1 MRKGVLSDTSI
12 KEQYPEYFPLDIGL
26 QQAMYAPSIVVP
38 KMNKSTKKV
47 KHATDYAR
55 FPLYDI
61 KNFARLT
68 TPQYAI
74 QAGFEGVLKYRS
86 KIGSQNVP
94 ADLDDGYA
102 NQKEQTYTMR
112 VPKHIDTFKKINE
125 SVLMT
130 TSGTL
135 SLGKRT
141 NIRNNKDEFNQ
152 KFPNES
158 IYFQD
163 KTKELLMNLGDDADV
178 QRLLESTFPPPLRGS
193 KYNHNEALGILR
205 DAYKNSP
212 ADLQVL
218 TAAERASRVEDRLPD
233 SNTFGGMIVDAFG
246 RFFPSPE
253 PTQQITNVDERM

>member
-68 TPQYAI
+68 TPQYSI

-141 NIRNNKDEFNQ
+141 NIRNNKD
-152 KFPNES
+152 
-158 IYFQD
+158 
-163 KTKELLMNLGDDADV
+163 
-178 QRLLESTFPPPLRGS
+178 STCPPPLRGS

-253 PTQQITNVDERM
+253 PTEQIMNVDERM